1 VKNRLIL
8 VYGRNDYLVKKKV
21 AKILEKKGDGLEKK
35 SFSSQEI
42 RREDLE
48 FFQSSLFASQRIF
61 LFGEAE
67 KISESLWKD
76 LEGIISSL
84 EEDIFIFYSAEMKRN
99 HFLIKEIGKLGRVIQ
114 VKDSSGEIS
123 HLIKE
128 EFERRG
134 KKISLPALKYLL
146 QFSKDLWSLECEVE
160 KITLYYSRKK
170 EISLKDVKNY
180 VSLSPAKSVFDFLD
194 SFLSGRKKEAY
205 ETLLQVLE
213 RNSPISAFYQLSKRL
228 QLLYEVKMLLR
239 LGFKEKKIAEKLKLH
254 PFHAQMLLKE
264 EKKIPMGKLE
274 NALKKCF
281 EVEKKIKRGES
292 NPRQALLRLVG
303 DF

>member
-1 VKNRLIL
+1 MKNRLIL

-21 AKILEKKGDGLEKK
+21 SQVLEEKGNGLEKK
-35 SFSSQEI
+35 RISSQEI
-42 RREDLE
+42 GREDLE
-48 FFQSSLFASQRIF
+48 LFQSSLFASKRIF
-61 LFGEAE
+61 LLGEAE
-67 KISESLWKD
+67 KINESLWRD
-76 LEGIISSL
+76 LKKMISSL
-84 EEDIFIFYSAEMKRN
+84 EEDIFIFYSSEMKRN
-99 HFLIKEIGKLGRVIQ
+99 HFLVKEVEEVGRVIQ
-114 VKDSSGEIS
+114 VKDSLGEIS
-123 HLIKE
+123 QLIRK

-134 KKISLPALKYLL
+134 KRISPPALKYLL

-160 KITLYYSRKK
+160 KITLYYSQKK
-170 EISLKDVKNY
+170 EISLKDVKDY
-180 VSLSPAKSVFDFLD
+180 VSLSPIKSVFGFLD

-239 LGFKEKKIAEKLKLH
+239 MGFKEKKIAEKLKLH

-264 EKKIPMGKLE
+264 EKKVPMEKLE
-274 NALKKCF
+274 SALKKCF
-281 EVEKKIKRGES
+281 EVEKRIKRGES

>member
-8 VYGRNDYLVKKKV
+8 VYGKNDYLVKKKV
-21 AKILEKKGDGLEKK
+21 AKILEKKGSSLEKK
-35 SFSSQEI
+35 SFSSREI

-48 FFQSSLFASQRIF
+48 LFQSSLFASKRIF

-67 KISESLWKD
+67 KINEGLWRNLK
-76 LEGIISSL
+76 GVVSSL
-84 EEDIFIFYSAEMKRN
+84 EEDTFIFYSSEMKRN
-99 HFLIKEIGKLGRVIQ
+99 HFLVKEIEELGRVIQ

-123 HLIKE
+123 QLIKE

-134 KKISLPALKYLL
+134 KKISPSALKYLL

-170 EISLKDVKNY
+170 EISLEDVKDY
-180 VSLSPAKSVFDFLD
+180 VSLSPTKSVFDFLD
-194 SFLSGRKKEAY
+194 FFLSGKKREAY

-213 RNSPISAFYQLSKRL
+213 RSSPISAFYQLSKRL

-239 LGFKEKKIAEKLKLH
+239 LGFKEKKIAGKLELH

-264 EKKIPMGKLE
+264 EKKIPVEKLE
-274 NALKKCF
+274 SALKKCF

>member
-1 VKNRLIL
+1 MKNRLIL

-21 AKILEKKGDGLEKK
+21 AKILEKKGSSLEKR

-42 RREDLE
+42 KREDLNL
-48 FFQSSLFASQRIF
+48 FQSSLFASKRIF

-67 KISESLWKD
+67 KINEGLWRD
-76 LEGIISSL
+76 LKGTISSL
-84 EEDIFIFYSAEMKRN
+84 EEDIFIFYSSEMKRN
-99 HFLIKEIGKLGRVIQ
+99 HFLIKEIGELGRVIQ
-114 VKDSSGEIS
+114 VKDSFEEIS
-123 HLIKE
+123 QLIEK

-146 QFSKDLWSLECEVE
+146 QFSQDLWSLECEVE

-170 EISLKDVKNY
+170 EISLKDVKDY
-180 VSLSPAKSVFDFLD
+180 VSLSPVKSIFDFLN
-194 SFLSGRKKEAY
+194 SFLSERRKETY

-228 QLLYEVKMLLR
+228 QLLYEVKMLLK

-264 EKKIPMGKLE
+264 ERKVPMGKLE
-274 NALKKCF
+274 SALKKCF

-292 NPRQALLRLVG
+292 NPRQALLRLVS
-303 DF
+303 DI